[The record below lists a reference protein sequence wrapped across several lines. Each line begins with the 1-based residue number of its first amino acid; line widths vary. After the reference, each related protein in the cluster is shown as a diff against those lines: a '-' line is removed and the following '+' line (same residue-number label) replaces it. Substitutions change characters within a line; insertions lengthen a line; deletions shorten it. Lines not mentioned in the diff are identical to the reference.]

1 MDDLQEHNSKQA
13 NHTNFT
19 TEEWDADELLQWIQ
33 QERPKALSGDRLEK
47 FKDADI
53 DGTVFMNHAGDMKYF
68 HEQCGL
74 PVGTSERLAIL
85 ASELVDMAQRR
96 KDHDTRTG
104 RSTGHAPLLFY
115 LR

>member
-13 NHTNFT
+13 SHTNFT
-19 TEEWDADELLQWIQ
+19 IEEWDADELLQWIQ
-33 QERPKALSGDRLEK
+33 QQRPKALSGDKLEK

-53 DGTVFMNHAGDMKYF
+53 DGTVFMSHAGDMKYF

-74 PVGTSERLAIL
+74 PVGTSERLSNL
-85 ASELVDMAQRR
+85 ARELAVIAQRG
-96 KDHDTRTG
+96 KDHDTSTG
-104 RSTGHAPLLFY
+104 RSTDQAPLLFY